1 VSRPRTLSIPDRI
14 DDNAPSRGAGSGARH
29 VASSRQEI
37 AMPLLILL
45 VLIIMIAQLGFWD
58 TFQAILGGVAM
69 IILFILLATALVTLV
84 VALAVRRMRRSFR

>member
-1 VSRPRTLSIPDRI
+1 VVPAAVPRRASKE
-14 DDNAPSRGAGSGARH
+14 GS
-29 VASSRQEI
+29 

-69 IILFILLATALVTLV
+69 IILFILLAIALVALAI
-84 VALAVRRMRRSFR
+84 ALAVRRMRRSFR